1 MAAVPWENGAL
12 IRLIHVV
19 PSQAMHEPRGFFF
32 GEGGAGNALFF
43 FAPLFLLSPQRLTE
57 QHIAYRQLI
66 NSSNKEYS
74 IQSTSRSHCLLISEW
89 SQVIISNKL

>member
-1 MAAVPWENGAL
+1 MGKWSLDPPNPCRPL
-12 IRLIHVV
+12 
-19 PSQAMHEPRGFFF
+19 PSNARTAGIFF